1 MHQTAIVCRFIR
13 DYMRMEFGRLMEE
26 REGSVPNK
34 WRKEHPGRKHGA
46 LLPFCPSALLPFCP
60 SALLPFCPS
69 ALPCPAL
76 LPFSV
81 AISCC
86 PALPTEA
93 RLLLLSA
100 LPLP

>member
-46 LLPFCPSALLPFCP
+46 LLPFCPSALLP
-60 SALLPFCPS
+60 
-69 ALPCPAL
+69 
-76 LPFSV
+76 
-81 AISCC
+81 C
-86 PALPTEA
+86 PALPFCLSLSPSA
-93 RLLLLSA
+93 AALHCLLKPACSCS
-100 LPLP
+100 LPCRCPRAA